1 MYDFME
7 YCLRRYYRASG
18 WNENNQYSNLCS
30 WSRSL
35 LDFSVPHGISMVM
48 SKLPTPVFK
57 PSYTIDALPS
67 LNGSIG
73 YLYTSRSLDVDT
85 SATVDFKDTLARIRP
100 YQPITPYRPD
110 HAQDYLIYGR
120 MFLPGGNLEAV
131 YSRRIS
137 ETTQYVIT
145 AFNDPRKLGSALVS
159 LQLQRDT
166 GRHCTEFSYTTD
178 DGLLG
183 LRALYN
189 FGHDRFAS
197 GQWSAGA
204 ELYYGILDK
213 SGGFSTGLRYQTVPF
228 TYAPPISIT
237 YTLNPIVGHMSTA
250 YVAQVSDE
258 LVLCSRFEFSIYS
271 YESDLALGFEWR
283 SRHDPFAKMKLASD
297 VKSVEQH
304 MAEQNKTIVSDVVEQ
319 TEKVAKLEGLVKA
332 SLGFSK
338 GLALMW
344 EGRFKNVLFSLGLT
358 ANLSSR
364 TNPIKTVGL
373 ELQYFA

>member
-18 WNENNQYSNLCS
+18 WNEENQYSNLCS
-30 WSRSL
+30 WSRCL
-35 LDFSVPHGISMVM
+35 LDFTVPHGISLVM
-48 SKLPTPVFK
+48 SKLPSPVFK

-73 YLYTSRSLDVDT
+73 YLYTSKPLDIDT
-85 SATVDFKDTLARIRP
+85 SATVDFKEILNSIRSSHP
-100 YQPITPYRPD
+100 LTKYRPENT
-110 HAQDYLIYGR
+110 QDYLVYGR
-120 MFLPGGNLEAV
+120 MFLPGGNLEAA

-137 ETTQYVIT
+137 ETTQYIIT
-145 AFNDPRKLGSALVS
+145 AFSDPRKQGAS
-159 LQLQRDT
+159 LIGMQLQRDV

-183 LRALYN
+183 LRGLYN
-189 FGHDRFAS
+189 FGHDRFDN

-213 SGGFSTGLRYQTVPF
+213 SGGFSTGLRYQTLPTSVS
-228 TYAPPISIT
+228 PPISLT

-271 YESDLALGFEWR
+271 YESDLAVGFEWR
-283 SRHDPFAKMKLASD
+283 SAHNTMENMKLTDD

-304 MAEQNKTIVSDVVEQ
+304 AAETGHTLVSDVIE
-319 TEKVAKLEGLVKA
+319 ESEGVAKLDGLVKA
-332 SLGFSK
+332 RFGLAQGF
-338 GLALMW
+338 ALMW
-344 EGRFKNVLFSLGLT
+344 EGRFQNLLFSLGLT
-358 ANLSSR
+358 GDLSNR
-364 TNPIKTVGL
+364 TNPIRSVGL
-373 ELQYFA
+373 ELQFFA